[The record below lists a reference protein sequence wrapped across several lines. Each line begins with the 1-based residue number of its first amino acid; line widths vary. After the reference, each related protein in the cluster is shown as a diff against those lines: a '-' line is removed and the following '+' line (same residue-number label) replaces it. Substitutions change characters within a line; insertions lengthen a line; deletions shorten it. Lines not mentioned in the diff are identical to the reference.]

1 MRLLRLSLVAS
12 LSFALAACSA
22 KPPETKPDP
31 LVEVRLGQVQSAE
44 SSQSISA
51 AGTLALRLET
61 QLGFTSAGRIA
72 NIYVQ
77 EGDSVR
83 RGQILATLDAT
94 AIDANLASA
103 VAEQVRADAE
113 LKRSAILLKDGWV
126 TQPRVDSA
134 RAAAD
139 AASATV
145 RARRF
150 ATDTARIV
158 APSGGV
164 VLARAAEPSQVV
176 DAGTPVVVLGEQ
188 SGGFVLRVPLNDR
201 DTARVTRGAPA
212 TIIFEGVG
220 EDVFRGQIIEVGGR
234 AQAGTGAFE
243 VEIAVPR
250 DSRLRSGLIGTATI
264 ASAGPTVARQL
275 IVPPAA
281 IFAPRAGTALVY
293 VVGGDNRARL
303 RKLTIGETTNS
314 GVVVTG
320 GIAPGEWVAVSAID
334 RLSDGKLIAPTKMAR

>member
-1 MRLLRLSLVAS
+1 LRLLRFSMTVA
-12 LSFALAACSA
+12 LLIGLAGCSA
-22 KPPETKPDP
+22 KPLATKADP
-31 LVEVRLGQVQSAE
+31 PIEVRLGQVQSAE

-61 QLGFTSAGRIA
+61 PLGFTSSGRIA

-83 RGQILATLDAT
+83 RGQVLATLDTT

-145 RARRF
+145 RARKF
-150 ATDTARIV
+150 ATDTARIT
-158 APSGGV
+158 APSNGV
-164 VLARAAEPSQVV
+164 VLARSVEPSQIV

-201 DTARVTRGAPA
+201 DTARVMKGAPA
-212 TIIFEGVG
+212 TILFEGIG
-220 EDVFRGQIIEVGGR
+220 QDVFRGQIIEVGGR

-243 VEIAVPR
+243 IEIAVPR
-250 DSRLRSGLIGTATI
+250 DPRLRSGLIGTASI
-264 ASAGPTVARQL
+264 ASAGPAAARQPL
-275 IVPPAA
+275 VPPTA
-281 IFAPRAGTALVY
+281 IFAPRAGSALVY
-293 VVGGDNRARL
+293 VVGADNRARL
-303 RKLTIGETTNS
+303 RKLSIGEATNN

-320 GIAPGEWVAVSAID
+320 GISPGEWVAVSAID
-334 RLSDGKLIAPTKMAR
+334 RLTDGKLIAPTKMAR